1 MGFRIKI
8 VYSNGESEIGYGTD
22 LSKGMRA
29 YVLDSLIDKCSDQV
43 HYYLPISSPALC
55 FLFGFLGVLGFI
67 HSHLGLKLGS

>member
-8 VYSNGESEIGYGTD
+8 VHLNRESEIGYGTD

-43 HYYLPISSPALC
+43 DNGVQGEQGIMVVFYKFALC
-55 FLFGFLGVLGFI
+55 
-67 HSHLGLKLGS
+67 

>member
-22 LSKGMRA
+22 LSKVMRA

-43 HYYLPISSPALC
+43 DDGVQGEQSRALWWCFNKFALC
-55 FLFGFLGVLGFI
+55 
-67 HSHLGLKLGS
+67 